1 MLGALPSEGCACL
14 VPDGAHVLPVRV
26 ELDHPTDKAHS
37 IVVSSPNLAVNGYL
51 ALVEGYLS
59 ELHRDHPKAG
69 CAVVCISADVAPR
82 VMPHAP
88 SIRSRSATRGP
99 SSPISSRISR
109 PRNATR
115 SSPQCN
121 CRRPIHGPSG
131 RRPRPVP
138 SDPRQHRSRS
148 DRQRHPAGLHVEK
161 RSLTDTRKRWNR

>member
-88 SIRSRSATRGP
+88 SIRSRSATRGRAVITDLIENLQAAQRDAILTL
-99 SSPISSRISR
+99 SAIVGALSMAR
-109 PRNATR
+109 A
-115 SSPQCN
+115 
-121 CRRPIHGPSG
+121 
-131 RRPRPVP
+131 VD
-138 SDPRQHRSRS
+138 DPDLSHQILVNI
-148 DRQRHPAGLHVEK
+148 AAA
-161 RSLTDTRKRWNR
+161 LTANGTQQAYMSKNGH